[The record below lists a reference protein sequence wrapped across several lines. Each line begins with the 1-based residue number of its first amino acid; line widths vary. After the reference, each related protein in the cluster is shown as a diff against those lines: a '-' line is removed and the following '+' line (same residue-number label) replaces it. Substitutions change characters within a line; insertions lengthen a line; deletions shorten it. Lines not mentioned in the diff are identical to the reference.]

1 MKKAIF
7 AVCDPEKEY
16 AHNFMEYLNQ
26 KQSHPYEIQ
35 AFSSVDTLTEYAKK
49 HHIEILLVSD
59 KAMCHRVRELDVGK
73 LMILSE
79 GVHSPQLDQY
89 PSVYKYQSSDNVI
102 REVMNCYGEET
113 VLTGERIQRPLKVL
127 GVYSPLGRVLKTS
140 FALTLGQILAKQK
153 AVLYLSLEEYS
164 ALKIMMDTEFEK
176 NLSDL
181 LYYIRQGYTNFA
193 HLLGGMVLTCN
204 NMDYLPPV
212 QFSMDIRGTSME
224 QWENLVQAIAAYSS
238 YEVLIVD
245 VGNGLEDLG
254 SFFNCCHKIYMP
266 VQEDWVSR
274 EKIRQFERTL
284 QLSGQEELIQKIEK
298 LHLPYHGLKK
308 EGGNYIDQLVWSA
321 LGDYVRELLRK
332 EKL

>member
-35 AFSSVDTLTEYAKK
+35 AFSSVDVLTEYAQK
-49 HHIEILLVSD
+49 HHIEILLISD
-59 KAMCHRVRELDVGK
+59 KAMCPRVRELDVGK

-102 REVMNCYGEET
+102 REVLNCYGEET
-113 VLTGERIQRPLKVL
+113 ELTGERIQRPLKVL

-212 QFSMDIRGTSME
+212 QFSMDIRG
-224 QWENLVQAIAAYSS
+224 
-238 YEVLIVD
+238 
-245 VGNGLEDLG
+245 
-254 SFFNCCHKIYMP
+254 P
-266 VQEDWVSR
+266 VWNSGR
-274 EKIRQFERTL
+274 IWFRQ
-284 QLSGQEELIQKIEK
+284 
-298 LHLPYHGLKK
+298 
-308 EGGNYIDQLVWSA
+308 
-321 LGDYVRELLRK
+321 
-332 EKL
+332 